1 MATET
6 DETKA
11 EPDTDADPAGGD
23 GDRRRS
29 MTPAVWVAWLVAL
42 VASVGA
48 GVMFLAGDDAESA
61 DVAAARAV
69 AARFGA
75 AYLSFDS
82 TAIDRTESVLLS
94 LTTESFGAEFADTR
108 LPSVESLFSGSD
120 TKTVAET
127 TDVFVS
133 EVDGDRIRALVFVD
147 VTATTADGEQRLVN
161 LSFVLD
167 LRDDDRWRV
176 DGVSPVPIAEIV
188 GESAPNSTEPSGDSA
203 PTEPGS

>member
-1 MATET
+1 MTTEPDDVLTGAT
-6 DETKA
+6 DEDA
-11 EPDTDADPAGGD
+11 AGDDVDT
-23 GDRRRS
+23 RRRV
-29 MTPAVWVAWLVAL
+29 TPAVWVAWCVAL
-42 VASVGA
+42 VVSVGA
-48 GVMFLAGDDAESA
+48 GVMFFTGDDAESA
-61 DVAAARAV
+61 DVAAAREV

-82 TAIDRTESVLLS
+82 AAIGSAEADLLLLS
-94 LTTESFGAEFADTR
+94 TERFGAEFADTR
-108 LPSVESLFSGSD
+108 LPSVASLFDGSD

-147 VTATTADGEQRLVN
+147 VTATTPDGEQRLTN
-161 LSFVLD
+161 LSFVLE

-188 GESAPNSTEPSGDSA
+188 GDSVPESTESSGDSSA
-203 PTEPGS
+203 NEPGE